1 MFKHILLVLAT
12 IIGATGVNGQWP
24 GVVLKPISVTGLP
37 GLQSYVYG
45 THDGKWVIIGG
56 RTDGLHRRQPSV
68 SFADAGNNKFV
79 YVVDPATGTS
89 WSASLTSLPV
99 SIQEQLS
106 TTNMEFHQRDTILYC
121 IGGYGYSATA
131 GDHITHDKLTAI
143 NVPCLIEAVVSG
155 GPIAGCFRQIS
166 DPAFAVTGGHLDR
179 IYDVFY
185 LVGGNKFTG
194 RYNPMGGASYTQEYT
209 NQVRKLMIHDD
220 GTTLSVTQLP
230 SYTDATNLHRRD
242 YNLVA
247 QIMPDGKEGL
257 TMFSGVFQPTADLP
271 FLSCVNIDSAGY
283 VVNPSFSQYYNH
295 YHCANL
301 VGYSVTGNEMHSMFF
316 GGIARYYD
324 SAGVLVQDDNVPFV
338 KTIAR
343 VVRDGAGAMTEYKL
357 PVEMP
362 GYLGASAELIPAPG
376 VPRYENG
383 VIKLDDL
390 TSDTTLVG
398 YVVGGINSSAANIF
412 FVNTGTESVAS
423 TAVYEVYLVKS
434 GTSGIDRKNEQSKDG
449 LDLAVYPNP
458 GDGAITVMYNL
469 RKGGDVTIAIADVT
483 GRELWRKSV
492 AGMEAGVHKVRLS
505 ISDQANGGTYFLT
518 VTSGGQKSVQ
528 KLVLESH

>member
-1 MFKHILLVLAT
+1 MLRHLLLALAM
-12 IIGATGVNGQWP
+12 IIAATGANGQWP
-24 GVVLKPISVTGLP
+24 GVVLKPITVTGLP

-56 RTDGLHRRQPSV
+56 RTDGLHRRQPSM
-68 SFADAGNNKFV
+68 SFADAGNNKFI
-79 YVVDPATGTS
+79 YVVDPASGTS

-121 IGGYGYSATA
+121 MGGYGYSATA
-131 GDHITHDKLTAI
+131 GDHITHDKLTAVD
-143 NVPCLIEAVVSG
+143 VPRLIGAVMSG

-166 DPAFAVTGGHLDR
+166 DPLFAVTGGHLDR

-209 NQVRKLMIHDD
+209 NQVRKMVISDD
-220 GTTLSVTQLP
+220 GTTISVSHLP

-242 YNLVA
+242 YNLVP
-247 QIMPDGKEGL
+247 QVMPDGKEGL
-257 TMFSGVFQPTADLP
+257 TLFSGVFQLTADLP
-271 FLSCVNIDSAGY
+271 FLSCVNIDSTGY
-283 VVNPSFSQYYNH
+283 AVNPTFSQYYNH

-301 VGYSVTGNEMHSMFF
+301 AGYSVAGNEMHSLFF

-343 VVRDGAGAMTEYKL
+343 VVRDGAGIMTEYKL

-362 GYLGASAELIPAPG
+362 GFLGASAELIPAPG
-376 VPRYENG
+376 VPRYDNI

-390 TSDTTLVG
+390 TSDSTLVG
-398 YVVGGINSSAANIF
+398 YIVGGINSSAANIF
-412 FVNTGTESVAS
+412 FVNTGAESIAS
-423 TAVYEVYLVKS
+423 STVYEVYLVKS
-434 GTSGIDRKNEQSKDG
+434 GASGIDLRNDESNDG
-449 LDLAVYPNP
+449 LALLVYPNP
-458 GDGAITVMYNL
+458 GSGNVMVTFDL
-469 RKGGDVTIAIADVT
+469 SQVTDVTFSLADAA
-483 GRELWRKSV
+483 GRELWRKTLDRV
-492 AGMEAGVHKVRLS
+492 TAGKHTVSLS
-505 ISDQANGGTYFLT
+505 ASDLTNSGTYFLT
-518 VTSGGQKSVQ
+518 VTAGGQKSVQ
-528 KLVLESH
+528 KLILHNR

>member
-1 MFKHILLVLAT
+1 M
-12 IIGATGVNGQWP
+12 IIAATGANGQWP
-24 GVVLKPISVTGLP
+24 AVVLRPISVTGLP

-56 RTDGLHRRQPSV
+56 RTDGLHRRQPPV
-68 SFADAGNNKFV
+68 SFADAGNNKFI
-79 YVVDPATGTS
+79 YVVDPATKSS
-89 WSASLTSLPV
+89 WSTSLSSLPV

-121 IGGYGYSATA
+121 MGGYGYSATA
-131 GDHITHDKLTAI
+131 GDHITHDKLTAVD
-143 NVPCLIEAVVSG
+143 VPQLIEAVISG

-166 DPAFAVTGGHLDR
+166 DASFAVTGGHLDR

-209 NQVRKLMIHDD
+209 NQVRKMVINDD
-220 GTTLSVTQLP
+220 GTTISVVHLP

-242 YNLVA
+242 YNLVP

-257 TMFSGVFQPTADLP
+257 TLFSGVFQLTVDLP
-271 FLSCVNIDSAGY
+271 FLDCVNIDSSGY
-283 VVNPSFSQYYNH
+283 VVNSSFSQYYNH

-301 VGYSVTGNEMHSMFF
+301 AGYSQTANEMHSLFF

-343 VVRDGAGAMTEYKL
+343 VVRDGAGTMTEYKL

-362 GYLGASAELIPAPG
+362 GFLGASAELIPAPG
-376 VPRYENG
+376 VPRYDNI

-390 TSDTTLVG
+390 AGDSTLVG
-398 YVVGGINSSAANIF
+398 YIVGGINSSAANIF
-412 FVNTGTESVAS
+412 FVNTGTESIAS
-423 TAVYEVYLVKS
+423 TTVYEVYLVKS
-434 GTSGIDRKNEQSKDG
+434 GASGIDLQNDQSNDG
-449 LDLAVYPNP
+449 LALLVYPNP
-458 GDGAITVMYNL
+458 GSGNTTVTFNL
-469 RKGGDVTIAIADVT
+469 RRATDVTFSLADAA
-483 GRELWRKSV
+483 GRELWRKTVDGMS
-492 AGMEAGVHKVRLS
+492 AGRHTASLS
-505 ISDQANGGTYFLT
+505 ISDLAEGGTYFLT
-518 VTSGGQKSVQ
+518 VTAGGQKSVQ
-528 KLVLESH
+528 KLVLHSR